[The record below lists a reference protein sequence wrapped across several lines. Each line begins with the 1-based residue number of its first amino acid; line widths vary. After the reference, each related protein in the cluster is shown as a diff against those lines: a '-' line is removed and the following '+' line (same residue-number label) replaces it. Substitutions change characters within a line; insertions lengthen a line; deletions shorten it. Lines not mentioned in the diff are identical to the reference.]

1 MDLWV
6 NAKEK
11 GEIKK
16 RYVYVTL
23 NILTLPKEN
32 QVTFQD
38 SLLNYRWTKASK
50 TFNIMDL
57 WVNAKG
63 KDTKVVDVI

>member
-1 MDLWV
+1 M

-57 WVNAKG
+57 
-63 KDTKVVDVI
+63 